1 MTLVFILL
9 CAVIVDFLYGEPPSK
24 YHPVVYMGKY
34 IKAFWAKRPSGRER
48 HLLYFGG
55 ALAVSGA
62 LLFSWPLRL
71 LGIFPDVV
79 MVIPAIPL
87 LKTAFSLSGLLG
99 AGENVLAAL
108 QKGDLPQARKSLSWN
123 LVSRDTSDLSD
134 EEVTGAAV
142 ESMAENMT
150 DSLASPL
157 FFFSLLG
164 LPGAFFYRFCN
175 TCDSM
180 IGYRAGDMEWGGKVA
195 ARLDDILNWIPARIT
210 AFLLLA
216 AGAIAGENIMA
227 GAEALRTQRKNT
239 PSPNAGWTMSVM
251 AGMLGVTLEKRDT
264 YILSGGNDPVTADVL
279 RRCLKIVRI
288 AAGLILIVAVILGG
302 LHGMFL

>member
-55 ALAVSGA
+55 ALVVSGA

-71 LGIFPDVV
+71 LGMFPDVV

-87 LKTAFSLSGLLG
+87 LKTAFSLSGLLR
-99 AGENVLAAL
+99 AGEDVLAAL
-108 QKGDLPQARKSLSWN
+108 KKGNLPQARKSLSWN

-142 ESMAENMT
+142 ESMAENLT

-157 FFFSLLG
+157 FFFGLFG

-180 IGYRAGDMEWGGKVA
+180 IGYRAGDMEWGGKAA

-216 AGAIAGENIMA
+216 GGSHCRGKHHGGCRGPEDPEEEY
-227 GAEALRTQRKNT
+227 AEPERRLDHVRH
-239 PSPNAGWTMSVM
+239 
-251 AGMLGVTLEKRDT
+251 
-264 YILSGGNDPVTADVL
+264 GGNAE
-279 RRCLKIVRI
+279 
-288 AAGLILIVAVILGG
+288 
-302 LHGMFL
+302 